1 MSEKKSNTS
10 KKYKITRKYKLLSQE
25 FNPVS
30 LKARYNLSK
39 INLYLKEKEEN
50 GKIEQNKEL
59 SNKEEI
65 DDTEREKKKKKDKNN
80 IKNELEKAKKS
91 RSFICPSDK
100 EFKKLI
106 QYQQLERLKISKKD
120 GLKNYIKKMIP
131 YSNEV
136 QNLQKL
142 INKKASLEYN
152 FYIIPKLENKKKEIV
167 SNKKRNIVSAFHI
180 EKDIFIKN
188 KNKTIVIDRY
198 ITKNKDYK
206 YQTNGFSRGVNKYN
220 TKINNNKRILSAP
233 KIDWREKKQK
243 WKEKNKN
250 IHEEDYKF
258 FLDRPASPLTND
270 KSIKPLP
277 NGGGILYSN
286 SIWRIKK
293 INDLIPRLNYDALG
307 KLNEF
312 KRKRNEIIYKK
323 QNSLPYNLTFYSNKQ
338 IEE

>member
-1 MSEKKSNTS
+1 MLEKKLNPS

-50 GKIEQNKEL
+50 DKIEQNKEL
-59 SNKEEI
+59 SEKDQLD
-65 DDTEREKKKKKDKNN
+65 DDTERENKKKKEKNSIKD
-80 IKNELEKAKKS
+80 ELEKVKKS

-106 QYQQLERLKISKKD
+106 QYQQLERNKISQKN

-136 QNLQKL
+136 QNLQNL
-142 INKKASLEYN
+142 INKKASLEYDL
-152 FYIIPKLENKKKEIV
+152 YIIPKIENKKKVIP
-167 SNKKRNIVSAFHI
+167 NKRRNIVSAFHI
-180 EKDIFIKN
+180 ERDIFIRN

-198 ITKNKDYK
+198 ATKNKDNK
-206 YQTNGFSRGVNKYN
+206 YQTNGFFRRINKYN
-220 TKINNNKRILSAP
+220 SKISNNKRIMSAP

-258 FLDRPASPLTND
+258 FLDRPISPLTND
-270 KSIKPLP
+270 KSVKPLP
-277 NGGGILYSN
+277 NGGGVLYSN

-307 KLNEF
+307 KLNDF

-323 QNSLPYNLTFYSNKQ
+323 QNSLPYDLTLFSK
-338 IEE
+338 